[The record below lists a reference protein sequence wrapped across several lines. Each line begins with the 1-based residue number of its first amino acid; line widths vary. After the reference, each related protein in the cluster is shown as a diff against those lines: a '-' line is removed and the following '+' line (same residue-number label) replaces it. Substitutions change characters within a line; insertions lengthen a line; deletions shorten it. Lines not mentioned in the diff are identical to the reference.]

1 MDSETKIHS
10 DATNSREFNIGL
22 GLALSSS
29 LFIGSSFIIKKLG
42 LRRLSEKGLRASNGG
57 FGYLR
62 DWVWWLGFIT
72 MGVGEAA
79 NFIAYGFAPAS
90 LVTPLGAISILVSAI
105 FASKFLNERLNLLG
119 KIGCLLCV
127 LGSTIV
133 VIHAPKEVDIHSFD
147 ELISKITTSGF
158 IYYAIIVI
166 VSSALTVKYL
176 VPSYGN
182 TNVIVYTYICST
194 IGSLSVICCKGISL
208 CIRETLAGTRTMI
221 NLPLF
226 LLVIFLLLCI
236 CVQMNYLN
244 KALDV
249 FNTAIVNPI
258 YYVFFTSSVII
269 ASAILFQEWKHLTVI
284 DSIANITGFLVVII
298 AIFMLSAF
306 KDIQITLL
314 DVYPSKRARNREGH
328 TDSIV

>member
-119 KIGCLLCV
+119 KV
-127 LGSTIV
+127 
-133 VIHAPKEVDIHSFD
+133 
-147 ELISKITTSGF
+147 
-158 IYYAIIVI
+158 
-166 VSSALTVKYL
+166 
-176 VPSYGN
+176 
-182 TNVIVYTYICST
+182 
-194 IGSLSVICCKGISL
+194 
-208 CIRETLAGTRTMI
+208 
-221 NLPLF
+221 
-226 LLVIFLLLCI
+226 
-236 CVQMNYLN
+236 CVQEN
-244 KALDV
+244 K
-249 FNTAIVNPI
+249 
-258 YYVFFTSSVII
+258 
-269 ASAILFQEWKHLTVI
+269 
-284 DSIANITGFLVVII
+284 
-298 AIFMLSAF
+298 
-306 KDIQITLL
+306 
-314 DVYPSKRARNREGH
+314 
-328 TDSIV
+328 